1 MNSDSVIHSAFD
13 LISIFIYTTL
23 LAVDASP
30 FIHLVLSIPDFA
42 VILILIISF

>member
-23 LAVDASP
+23 LAVYASL
-30 FIHLVLSIPDFA
+30 FTHLMLLVPDFA